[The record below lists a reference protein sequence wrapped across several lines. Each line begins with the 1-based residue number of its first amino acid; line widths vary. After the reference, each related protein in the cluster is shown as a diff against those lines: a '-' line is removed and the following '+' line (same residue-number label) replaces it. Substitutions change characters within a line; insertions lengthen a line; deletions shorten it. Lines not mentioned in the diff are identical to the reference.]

1 MRLMRRKMI
10 SIWNQ
15 VAEKDAKRIA
25 TQTPI
30 AGVTALAGLPYL
42 DDGHPLHR
50 LNLYFP
56 ENATGPL
63 PTIIDIHGGGWM
75 YGDCE
80 LNRHYCMVLAS
91 QGFAVMAMSYRLLPE
106 VDLQGMVADVFA
118 SLHWLARHG
127 EEHHCDLSR
136 VFLTGD
142 SAGGHLTGLATCIQ
156 LSPELQR
163 VYGVLPVDFAIRAI
177 AISHGV
183 CNVTDFG
190 AGGLQGWLVAREMR
204 QMLYGHLGK
213 RAPWIG
219 HASFHE
225 TAAGLK
231 LPPVL
236 VISSEPDGFFAQSQS
251 LASCLQASGATYET
265 KFWTRDRG
273 ERLGHVFPILFP
285 DWPESMETNQQMITF
300 FRRAVGE

>member
-1 MRLMRRKMI
+1 MRLVRRKMV
-10 SIWNQ
+10 SIWKQ
-15 VAEKDAKRIA
+15 VAEKDARRIA
-25 TQTPI
+25 TQTPT
-30 AGVTALAGLPYL
+30 AGVEALAGLPYL

-50 LNLYFP
+50 LNLYYP
-56 ENATGPL
+56 QNTHGAL

-106 VDLQGMVADVFA
+106 VDLRGMVTDVFA

-127 EEHHCDLSR
+127 AEHHFDLNR
-136 VFLTGD
+136 VCVTGD
-142 SAGGHLTGLATCIQ
+142 SAGGHLTGLVTCIQ
-156 LSPELQR
+156 LNPELQHI
-163 VYGVLPVDFAIRAI
+163 YGVQPVDFSIRAI

-204 QMLYGHLGK
+204 QMLYGRQGK
-213 RAPWIG
+213 RASWFG
-219 HASFHE
+219 HASFQE
-225 TAAGLK
+225 TATGLQ

-251 LASCLQASGATYET
+251 LARCLKTVGATYET

-273 ERLGHVFPILFP
+273 ERLGHVFPILYP
-285 DWPESMETNQQMITF
+285 DWPESVETNQQMIAF
-300 FRRAVGE
+300 FRRAVEE